1 LDRINIFIFRTNL
14 LLKLGCHE
22 AIVTDTKLITCSL
35 RQVYALDNFFKL
47 VFEFG
52 AWVAWLCKV
61 RLQLGAGLPARVSN
75 V

>member
-1 LDRINIFIFRTNL
+1 LDRINIFIFGANL
-14 LLKLGCHE
+14 LFRLGRHE
-22 AIVTDTKLITCSL
+22 AIVTDAQLIACSL
-35 RQVYALDNFFKL
+35 RQVYALDDLFKL

-52 AWVAWLCKV
+52 AWVALLCKV